1 MYHIIHYGGDKM
13 KKSIKKQIFAQ
24 IFSFM
29 SAITILSFGIC
40 YVFKSSIIKDNVKN
54 ISQAAEDFSEIEIN
68 ADDARNY
75 LITRKTDEQ
84 YLNTENR
91 LKEYVRKSGTIL
103 RISLISYNE
112 SVGYYIYDTDQNK
125 IGTKVKYD
133 DYTSS
138 LKDKLLNG
146 KEEWNEILEG
156 KYYSYRPIHTLDSK
170 TCGYIVVEADYSR
183 VNKYFLIFIAGSLC
197 IILISFILTKTLISF
212 IDRDVFVPIKNFS
225 KTALEFTGSV
235 SKGGDINIMDMFKT
249 KKDNEIGYL
258 GNAIKKMISD
268 INDST
273 ENLSNAIYEA
283 THDGMTQMFN
293 KRHYNNVLSKLQ
305 KLSSVCVIYFDVNNL
320 KLMNDTLGHDRGDY
334 VIKKAAEY
342 IHEIAGDSGMGFR
355 MGGDEFLVVMSDCT
369 FKEMDSIIGKIDKD
383 SPIILSAE
391 TDSIKCA
398 LSYGY
403 AYAKGDYSYEALL
416 SEAEENMYKTKT
428 ELKKQLN
435 MPDR

>member
-1 MYHIIHYGGDKM
+1 M
-13 KKSIKKQIFAQ
+13 KKSIKKQMFIQ

-29 SAITILSFGIC
+29 SVITILSFGIC
-40 YVFKSSIIKDNVKN
+40 YAFKSSIVKDNIKN
-54 ISQAAEDFSEIEIN
+54 ISEAAENFSEIEIN

-75 LITRKTDEQ
+75 LITRKTDEY
-84 YLNTENR
+84 YLNTENK
-91 LKEYVRKSGTIL
+91 LKEYVRKSDTIL

-125 IGTKVKYD
+125 IGTKVMYD
-133 DYTSS
+133 DHTSS
-138 LKDKLLNG
+138 FKDKLLSG
-146 KEEWNEILEG
+146 KEEWSEVIEG
-156 KYYSYRPIHTLDSK
+156 RYYSYRPIHTLDSK
-170 TCGYIVVEADYSR
+170 TCGYIIVESDYSR
-183 VNKYFLIFIAGSLC
+183 VNKYFPVFILGNLC
-197 IILISFILTKTLISF
+197 IILISFILTKGLMSVINK
-212 IDRDVFVPIKNFS
+212 DVFLPIKNFS

-235 SKGGDINIMDMFKT
+235 SRGGDINIMDMFKT

-293 KRHYNNVLSKLQ
+293 KRHYNNVIGEFK

-320 KLMNDTLGHDRGDY
+320 KLMNDTLGHERGDY

-342 IHEIAGDSGMGFR
+342 INELAGNSGMGFR
-355 MGGDEFLVVMSDCT
+355 MGGDEFLVVMSNCT
-369 FKEMDSIIGKIDKD
+369 FKEMDSIIGKIVKD

-391 TDSIKCA
+391 SDSVKCA

>member
-1 MYHIIHYGGDKM
+1 M
-13 KKSIKKQIFAQ
+13 KKSIKKQMFIQ

-29 SAITILSFGIC
+29 SVITILSFGIC
-40 YVFKSSIIKDNVKN
+40 YAFKSSIVKDNIKN
-54 ISQAAEDFSEIEIN
+54 ISEAAENFSEIEIN

-75 LITRKTDEQ
+75 LITRKTDEY

-91 LKEYVRKSGTIL
+91 LKEYVRKSETIL

-125 IGTKVKYD
+125 IGTKVMYD
-133 DYTSS
+133 DHTSS
-138 LKDKLLNG
+138 FKDKLLCG
-146 KEEWNEILEG
+146 EEEWNEAIG
-156 KYYSYRPIHTLDSK
+156 NRFFSYRPIHTLDSK
-170 TCGYIVVEADYSR
+170 TCGYIIVESDYSR
-183 VNKYFLIFIAGSLC
+183 VNKYFPVFILGSLC
-197 IILISFILTKTLISF
+197 IILISFILTKALMSVINK
-212 IDRDVFVPIKNFS
+212 DVFLPIKNFS

-235 SKGGDINIMDMFKT
+235 SKSGDMNIMDMFKT

-293 KRHYNNVLSKLQ
+293 KRHYNNVLSKFQ
-305 KLSSVCVIYFDVNNL
+305 KLSSICVIYFDVNNL
-320 KLMNDTLGHDRGDY
+320 KLMNDKLGHERGDY

-342 IHEIAGDSGMGFR
+342 INELIGNSGMGFR
-355 MGGDEFLVVMSDCT
+355 MGGDEFLVVMSNCT
-369 FKEMDSIIGKIDKD
+369 FKEMDSIIEKIVND

-391 TDSIKCA
+391 SDSVKCA

-416 SEAEENMYKTKT
+416 AEAEENMYKTKT
-428 ELKKQLN
+428 ELKIQLN